1 MNKREIVTRALREL
15 GVVGYQ
21 RSPNGQMYEVGE
33 EKLAQLYADINGPWG
48 GMTLTFGLEDD
59 CPAAYQDSMID
70 LLAARLSRQF
80 ERTPPMPEITA
91 LMRMRAVNKPYV
103 RDMDFDDDGIVD
115 EAEEDAIDMS
125 RYF

>member
-48 GMTLTFGLEDD
+48 GMTLTFGLEELPVSPGSLSARHR
-59 CPAAYQDSMID
+59 CPRSP
-70 LLAARLSRQF
+70 R
-80 ERTPPMPEITA
+80 
-91 LMRMRAVNKPYV
+91 
-103 RDMDFDDDGIVD
+103 
-115 EAEEDAIDMS
+115 
-125 RYF
+125 

>member
-1 MNKREIVTRALREL
+1 
-15 GVVGYQ
+15 
-21 RSPNGQMYEVGE
+21 
-33 EKLAQLYADINGPWG
+33 
-48 GMTLTFGLEDD
+48 
-59 CPAAYQDSMID
+59 
-70 LLAARLSRQF
+70 
-80 ERTPPMPEITA
+80 MPEITA